1 MSEETPTEE
10 AAPPPRESRGNR
22 RIQQLTADLS
32 AAHERIAAL
41 EADGVTKERDAL
53 LEARTALEAKL
64 ERMTAEH
71 AAAREQWATNETM
84 LRRGLVSEEG
94 QAVALALYARLPE
107 DGRPALGAWFDAM
120 VTEDTDNTP
129 AALRPYL
136 ERNTGQAVAPAP
148 SSAPLAG
155 TQPAG
160 SPGALGSVP
169 ASVRAAA
176 ARGDKDAQEAI
187 RAYLAGRR

>member
-1 MSEETPTEE
+1 
-10 AAPPPRESRGNR
+10 
-22 RIQQLTADLS
+22 
-32 AAHERIAAL
+32 
-41 EADGVTKERDAL
+41 
-53 LEARTALEAKL
+53 
-64 ERMTAEH
+64 
-71 AAAREQWATNETM
+71 M
-84 LRRGLVSEEG
+84 LRRGLISEEG

-107 DGRPALGAWFDAM
+107 EGRPALGAWFDAM
-120 VTEDTDNTP
+120 VTDDTDNTP

-148 SSAPLAG
+148 APLAG
-155 TQPAG
+155 SQPAG